1 MLILSRRKNEDIVI
15 GKDVRIR
22 VLEIVG
28 GQVRIGIE
36 SPKEVPAHRA
46 EIAAAIALATPML
59 PDHHGRPLMDLTT
72 WPKSYILP

>member
-36 SPKEVPAHRA
+36 APKEVPVHRA
-46 EIAAAIALATPML
+46 EIAAAIALETPIIR
-59 PDHHGRPLMDLTT
+59 DHHGRPFLDLTT
-72 WPKSYILP
+72 LPKSYILP